1 MSDRDAFLQAIA
13 AQPVDRTAR
22 LVYADFLEESGEPV
36 EVARAEFIRAQVE
49 AETVHPNNNR
59 HAELVSRA
67 REVFATH
74 WLDWWESVCDAV
86 GLPQRPADGVRG
98 WFARRFRKPPT
109 EPGHPYFTTTP
120 YPLSIAITTSQPNPL
135 DALQRVGF
143 SGGFPESLIFLG
155 QPRFA
160 AAYLR
165 RWATA
170 SPLAELDL
178 RGIVARDWRK
188 IDGLHLCGLLRIRL
202 FHVAKFGLETI
213 ASFT

>member
-49 AETVHPNNNR
+49 AETVHPNSNR

-67 REVFATH
+67 RELFATH

-86 GLPQRPADGVRG
+86 GLPLPQRPADGVRG

-109 EPGHPYFTTTP
+109 NSRSRPHRMSRPGSELTTKSFSCLHSRSSRLCVTKSRRQLIRRKKSSRFSP
-120 YPLSIAITTSQPNPL
+120 IPFLKLTIDEFNMRILPNFRKWITKPS
-135 DALQRVGF
+135 
-143 SGGFPESLIFLG
+143 S
-155 QPRFA
+155 
-160 AAYLR
+160 
-165 RWATA
+165 
-170 SPLAELDL
+170 
-178 RGIVARDWRK
+178 
-188 IDGLHLCGLLRIRL
+188 
-202 FHVAKFGLETI
+202 
-213 ASFT
+213 